1 MHLVQ
6 LVLLEHSKQPPLA
19 EHVAHVADDAA
30 LAAYKKYFVEHP
42 AHDISVVDD
51 PPHLLHYAESYT
63 LAPA

>member
-1 MHLVQ
+1 MHFVQ
-6 LVLLEHSKQPPLA
+6 LVAEVHSKQPPLA
-19 EHVAHVADDAA
+19 EHEAHVAEDAA
-30 LAAYKKYFVEHP
+30 LAACKKYFVEHA